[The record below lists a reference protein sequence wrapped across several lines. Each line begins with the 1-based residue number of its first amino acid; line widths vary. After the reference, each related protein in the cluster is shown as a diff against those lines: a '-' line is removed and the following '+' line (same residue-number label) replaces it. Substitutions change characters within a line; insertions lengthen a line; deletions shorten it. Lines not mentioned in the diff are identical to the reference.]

1 MPATEF
7 LAMTSNCFRMALADV
22 LLAWARLH
30 VKDSF
35 VLLIRAKYIVT
46 MVPGDPPIRDGAVRI
61 EDGKIVAAD
70 RAPNMKVDPDEPTFF
85 LPNAVLLPGMVNAH
99 THLELT
105 HLHGRIG
112 NTPRMLDWFK
122 KLIHLLREDQAGP
135 PTPEGVALGIRMSLA
150 AGVTCVGDACRLN
163 LHGEQMP
170 NAPIRRVCF
179 IEAAGL
185 GEHGRKAADGLEPRL
200 NAYPLDPLTTLGV
213 TPHAPYSTSKELYR
227 HCIELSRRRGLL
239 CSTHFAET
247 FEELQLLRDGTGDF
261 IEFHRMTGRPTDEL
275 DPYHQT
281 AVEFARE
288 AGLLDSDVPALLA
301 HGNYLAEEDIAE
313 LVSTNCSIA
322 FCPRSHRYFGH
333 THHPWQQ
340 MIAAGLNVCL
350 GTDSLASNASLGI
363 LDELQYL
370 RRRNPEVPAVT
381 LWRMATINGAKAL
394 GLAET
399 IGTIAPGKQADLV
412 ALTLPYPSWDS
423 PLADVLDR
431 GTEVASLW
439 IAGQRIDPAKLLHED

>member
-1 MPATEF
+1 M
-7 LAMTSNCFRMALADV
+7 
-22 LLAWARLH
+22 
-30 VKDSF
+30 
-35 VLLIRAKYIVT
+35 LIRAKYIVT

-61 EDGKIVAAD
+61 EDGKIVAAG
-70 RAPNMKVDPDEPTFF
+70 RAPNLKVDIDEPTVF

-122 KLIHLLREDQAGP
+122 KLLKLLSEDQVGP
-135 PTPEGVALGIRMSLA
+135 PTPDDVTRGIRMSLA
-150 AGVTCVGDACRLN
+150 AGVTCIGDVCQRQ
-163 LHGEQMP
+163 LHGPQMP
-170 NAPIRRVCF
+170 DAPIRRVCF
-179 IEAAGL
+179 LEAHGHGEKGRRAGD
-185 GEHGRKAADGLEPRL
+185 ALETRL
-200 NAYPLDPLTTLGV
+200 DSFPADPLTRLAL
-213 TPHAPYSTSKELYR
+213 TPHATYSASKDLYR
-227 HCIELSRRRGLL
+227 RCIELARSRGLIV
-239 CSTHFAET
+239 STHFAET
-247 FEELQLLRDGTGDF
+247 FEELQFLRDGTGDF
-261 IEFHRMTGRPTDEL
+261 LEFLRMAKQPIDEL
-275 DPYHQT
+275 NPYHQT

-288 AGLLDSDVPALLA
+288 AGLLDPDVPVLLA

-313 LVSTNCSIA
+313 LLHTNCSVA

-381 LWRMATINGAKAL
+381 LWRMATVNGAKAL
-394 GLAET
+394 GLADT

-412 ALTLPYPSWDS
+412 ALTLPYPSWDA

-439 IAGQRIDPAKLLHED
+439 IAGQRIDPAKLLLED